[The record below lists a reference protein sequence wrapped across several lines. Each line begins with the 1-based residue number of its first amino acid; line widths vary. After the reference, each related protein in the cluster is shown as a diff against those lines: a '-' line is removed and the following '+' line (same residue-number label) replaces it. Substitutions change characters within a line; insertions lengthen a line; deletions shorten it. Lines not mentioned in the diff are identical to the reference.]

1 MSQASVW
8 FYTDEGNVV
17 ILRLEE
23 GQSQMRMAGGWWMVK
38 IGGRD
43 AGLDGIRSR
52 ENGDGSEAKED
63 GKNNE
68 QVLENEMGGEQIERS
83 H

>member
-1 MSQASVW
+1 MKMV
-8 FYTDEGNVV
+8 
-17 ILRLEE
+17 
-23 GQSQMRMAGGWWMVK
+23 GGWWMVK

-52 ENGDGSEAKED
+52 ENGDSSEAKED